1 MRALF
6 IYLFIDLFE
15 ITSKCTIKEVEKV
28 KNKELK
34 ISFTAKFILM
44 KATIDTHGQLSS
56 LTQQQKI
63 AAGSLMD
70 IYDKRSIG
78 YPADVISSIL
88 IKQVV
93 LKKNF
98 QDYLSHT

>member
-1 MRALF
+1 M
-6 IYLFIDLFE
+6 
-15 ITSKCTIKEVEKV
+15 KV
-28 KNKELK
+28 
-34 ISFTAKFILM
+34 
-44 KATIDTHGQLSS
+44 TIDTQSQISS

-88 IKQVV
+88 IRQVV
-93 LKKNF
+93 LKKRIFKTTCRIHSEIYYYYVNI
-98 QDYLSHT
+98 LWKNKKL